1 MTKNNSMFY
10 QHVDRL
16 ITIAF
21 EEDLFTGDLA
31 TDAII
36 SKSKQVTAI
45 MTAKAD
51 GVISG
56 LEVAKMVID
65 KLGDN
70 TFIPLVRDGEA
81 VVKGQ
86 DIVKIIAPYAQ
97 LLSSER
103 IMLNFLQRM
112 SGIATMTARCVAKLE
127 GSHARLLDTR
137 KTLPGHRLTDK
148 LAVRHGG
155 GTNHRMGLYD
165 MAMLKDNHI
174 KAAGSITDA
183 VRQAKQ
189 SLPIS
194 IQIEV
199 ETKDIDEVREA
210 LAAGADIIMLDNMSL
225 EQMTEAVKLIN
236 GRAKTE
242 ASGNIT
248 LETIAGVAQTG
259 VDFIS
264 MGALTHSVKAL
275 DISMNFTDHPY

>member
-127 GSHARLLDTR
+127 GTHARLLDTR

-225 EQMTEAVKLIN
+225 EEMTEAVKLID

>member
-56 LEVAKMVID
+56 LKVAKMVID

-127 GSHARLLDTR
+127 GTHARLLDTR

-210 LAAGADIIMLDNMSL
+210 LAVGADIIMLDNMSL
-225 EQMTEAVKLIN
+225 EQMTEAVKLID

>member
-1 MTKNNSMFY
+1 MNNHNSIFY

-16 ITIAF
+16 ISIAF
-21 EEDLFTGDLA
+21 EEDLFTGDVA
-31 TDAII
+31 TQAII
-36 SKSKQVTAI
+36 PQRQQATAI

-70 TFIPLVRDGEA
+70 TFIPLVRDGDT
-81 VVKGQ
+81 VSKGQ
-86 DIVKIIAPYAQ
+86 DIVKIMASYAQ

-112 SGIATMTARCVAKLE
+112 SGIATMTAQCVAKLN
-127 GSHARLLDTR
+127 GTNTRLLDTR

-174 KAAGSITDA
+174 KAAGSITAA
-183 VRQAKQ
+183 VSHAKQ
-189 SLPIS
+189 VLPIS

-199 ETKDIDEVREA
+199 ETKKLDEVREA

-225 EQMTEAVKLIN
+225 EQMTEAVNLVG

-248 LETIAGVAQTG
+248 IDTIAHVARTG

-275 DISMNFTDHPY
+275 DISMNFTD

>member
-199 ETKDIDEVREA
+199 ETKDIDEVCEA

-225 EQMTEAVKLIN
+225 EQMTEAVKLID

-248 LETIAGVAQTG
+248 LETIAGVAKTG

>member
-127 GSHARLLDTR
+127 GTHARLLDTR

-194 IQIEV
+194 IQIEI
-199 ETKDIDEVREA
+199 ETKDIDEVCEA

-225 EQMTEAVKLIN
+225 EQMTEAVKLID

>member
-199 ETKDIDEVREA
+199 ETKDIDEVCEA

-225 EQMTEAVKLIN
+225 EQMTEAVKLID

>member
-225 EQMTEAVKLIN
+225 EQMTEAVKLID

>member
-1 MTKNNSMFY
+1 
-10 QHVDRL
+10 
-16 ITIAF
+16 
-21 EEDLFTGDLA
+21 
-31 TDAII
+31 
-36 SKSKQVTAI
+36 
-45 MTAKAD
+45 
-51 GVISG
+51 
-56 LEVAKMVID
+56 
-65 KLGDN
+65 
-70 TFIPLVRDGEA
+70 
-81 VVKGQ
+81 
-86 DIVKIIAPYAQ
+86 
-97 LLSSER
+97 
-103 IMLNFLQRM
+103 MLNFLQRM

-127 GSHARLLDTR
+127 GTHARLLDTR

-225 EQMTEAVKLIN
+225 EQMTEAVKLID

>member
-127 GSHARLLDTR
+127 GTHARLLDTR

-225 EQMTEAVKLIN
+225 EQMTEAVKLID

>member
-127 GSHARLLDTR
+127 GTHARLLDTR

-210 LAAGADIIMLDNMSL
+210 LAVGADIIMLDNMSL
-225 EQMTEAVKLIN
+225 EQMTEAVKLID

>member
-56 LEVAKMVID
+56 LKVAKMVID

-127 GSHARLLDTR
+127 GTHARLLDTR

-225 EQMTEAVKLIN
+225 EQMTEAVKLID

>member
-127 GSHARLLDTR
+127 GTHARLLDTR

>member
-112 SGIATMTARCVAKLE
+112 SGIATMTARCVTKLE
-127 GSHARLLDTR
+127 GTHARLLDTR

-225 EQMTEAVKLIN
+225 EQMTEAVKLID

>member
-31 TDAII
+31 TDSII
-36 SKSKQVTAI
+36 PKSKQATAI

-112 SGIATMTARCVAKLE
+112 SGIATMTAQCVAKLE
-127 GSHARLLDTR
+127 GTHARLLDTR

-189 SLPIS
+189 ALPIS

-199 ETKDIDEVREA
+199 ETKNLDEVREA

-225 EQMTEAVKLIN
+225 EQMTEAVKLID

-242 ASGNIT
+242 ASGNVT
-248 LETIAGVAQTG
+248 LDTIAGVAKTG

-275 DISMNFTDHPY
+275 DISMNFTDHIY